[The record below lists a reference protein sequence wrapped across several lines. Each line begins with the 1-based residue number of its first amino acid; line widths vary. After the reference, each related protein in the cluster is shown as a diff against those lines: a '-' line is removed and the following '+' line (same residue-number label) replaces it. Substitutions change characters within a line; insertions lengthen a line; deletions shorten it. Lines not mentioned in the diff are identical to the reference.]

1 MFVSLLRL
9 LLRKSFQRNWHCFR
23 DFPDFISFIFRIL
36 LDYRSARVFP
46 ALNFLPRVSIDGMDE
61 KKKRKEKEN
70 FFPKQELRDEL
81 WKQRNRADNKEIFIL
96 QTFPT
101 NTTVFNFAFISFLLF
116 LPQTK
121 ERQKISI
128 EIANCSHR
136 NQFVS
141 VTVLPAW
148 YNLQATISQFIAI
161 VRWEIIPPEV
171 YNCHELCNSLLSF
184 SC

>member
-1 MFVSLLRL
+1 MFQGFSGLYFFHLSNIAGLPFSSRISSV
-9 LLRKSFQRNWHCFR
+9 K
-23 DFPDFISFIFRIL
+23 FPSTRI
-36 LDYRSARVFP
+36 DRRH
-46 ALNFLPRVSIDGMDE
+46 RR

-70 FFPKQELRDEL
+70 FFLKQELRDEL

-96 QTFPT
+96 QNFPT

-141 VTVLPAW
+141 VTVLPA
-148 YNLQATISQFIAI
+148 
-161 VRWEIIPPEV
+161 
-171 YNCHELCNSLLSF
+171 
-184 SC
+184 